1 MGGGGECRGSKL
13 NEHMIEILSLFRRQK
28 EKGAVNLV
36 LAWSFIQMFPQGFQR
51 RRVEEEKEKHCG
63 VARKYSR
70 EDSICG
76 MNGYGKLADSDRRV
90 N

>member
-1 MGGGGECRGSKL
+1 
-13 NEHMIEILSLFRRQK
+13 
-28 EKGAVNLV
+28 
-36 LAWSFIQMFPQGFQR
+36 MFPQGFQR